1 MICRRCSVASDT
13 GNCIEN
19 IEKPLL
25 NPSQPAMATYYTL
38 PEEIATPFW
47 RRGLSFG
54 WAAAVHIML
63 LLGLVS
69 LAARPDLVQPLQ
81 ALTVRMLD
89 LTPTPKVEPPKPR
102 QIPRPAPRQ
111 PKAPLPPAPVIAAA
125 TPATTAS
132 SFIVAPQTAPRPAEA
147 QPAAPASAPTPA
159 PIVAARFDA
168 DYLQNPTPVYP
179 LISRRMGEEGK
190 VVLRVRVSAQGGAL
204 AVDIRQSSG
213 FTRLDEAARN
223 AVEKWRF
230 VPARQGND
238 AIEATVL
245 VPLHFKLD
253 S

>member
-1 MICRRCSVASDT
+1 
-13 GNCIEN
+13 
-19 IEKPLL
+19 
-25 NPSQPAMATYYTL
+25 MANYYTL

-89 LTPTPKVEPPKPR
+89 LTPPKVEPPKPR
-102 QIPRPAPRQ
+102 QSPKPRQ
-111 PKAPLPPAPVIAAA
+111 PKAPLPPAPVMTAA
-125 TPATTAS
+125 TPASTAS
-132 SFIVAPQTAPRPAEA
+132 SFIVAPQAAPRPGEA
-147 QPAAPASAPTPA
+147 QPAAPASAPASAPTPA

-179 LISRRMGEEGK
+179 VISRRMGEEGK
-190 VVLRVRVSAQGGAL
+190 VVLRVRVSAQGSAL

-213 FTRLDEAARN
+213 FVRLDEAARN

>member
-1 MICRRCSVASDT
+1 M
-13 GNCIEN
+13 
-19 IEKPLL
+19 
-25 NPSQPAMATYYTL
+25 NPSQPAIATYYTR
-38 PEEIATPFW
+38 PEEAATPFW
-47 RRGLSFG
+47 RHSLSFG

-69 LAARPDLVQPLQ
+69 LAARPELVQPLQ

-102 QIPRPAPRQ
+102 QNPRPAPRQ
-111 PKAPLPPAPVIAAA
+111 PKAPLPPAPVIASA

-147 QPAAPASAPTPA
+147 QPAAPASAPASATTPA

-179 LISRRMGEEGK
+179 VISRRMGEEGK
-190 VVLRVRVSAQGGAL
+190 VVLRVRVSAQGSAM

-213 FTRLDEAARN
+213 FTRLDEAARS